1 MGGRLGLPDPER
13 LAAVMRSV
21 KRIAAGLLVA
31 AASAVL
37 ATCAQPVPRVEP
49 PPPLVSLDALA
60 DLIPSEGSA
69 TVTIAAPHGL
79 RLLVDAPR
87 GEDLALT
94 RSILQANHR
103 VAPIEALSFALETD
117 RVARRSDLP
126 HDLLACLVLQESAYS
141 RHALSS
147 AGAIG
152 LGQLTSGTAAWL
164 GVEHPFEPHENLE
177 GSASYLAMLMRR
189 YRNRGARVQ
198 LAAAAYNAGPGSVDA
213 YHGIPPYPE
222 TEAYVRLI
230 LYRWGRLLFDAGG
243 AGLRGRSTGPA
254 ASS

>member
-1 MGGRLGLPDPER
+1 
-13 LAAVMRSV
+13 MRGV
-21 KRIAAGLLVA
+21 KRIAAGLIA
-31 AASAVL
+31 AAAGVVL
-37 ATCAQPVPRVEP
+37 ATCAQPVPHVEP
-49 PPPLVSLDALA
+49 PQPLVSLDALA

-69 TVTIAAPHGL
+69 TATIAAPRGL

-87 GEDLALT
+87 GEDVALA

-103 VAPIEALSFALETD
+103 IAPIEALSFALETD
-117 RVARRSDLP
+117 RIARRASVP
-126 HDLLACLVLQESAYS
+126 HDLFASLVLQESAYS

-164 GVEHPFEPHENLE
+164 GVQHPFDPHENLR
-177 GSASYLAMLMRR
+177 GSASYLAMLLQR
-189 YRNRGARVQ
+189 YHNRGARVQ

-213 YHGIPPYPE
+213 YNGIPPYPE
-222 TEAYVRLI
+222 TEAYVHLI

-243 AGLRGRSTGPA
+243 ARLSQEAR
-254 ASS
+254 